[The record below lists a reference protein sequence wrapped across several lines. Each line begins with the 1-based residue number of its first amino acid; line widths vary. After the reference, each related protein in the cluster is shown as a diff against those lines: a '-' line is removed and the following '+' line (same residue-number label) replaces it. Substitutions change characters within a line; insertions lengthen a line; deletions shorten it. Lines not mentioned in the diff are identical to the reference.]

1 MSDLNDYLEAERVK
15 FDAWFRQSIRNH
27 IAYLVWTLKEI
38 ESDSL
43 RFGFQE
49 LLDEYHQILE
59 DLSCRK
65 TKERLAGISQ
75 NVPESLEK

>member
-1 MSDLNDYLEAERVK
+1 MLDLNDYLEAERVK

-27 IAYLVWTLKEI
+27 IAFLVWTLKEI
-38 ESDSL
+38 EDDSL

-65 TKERLAGISQ
+65 KEPLAGISQ
-75 NVPESLEK
+75 NAPVSSEK